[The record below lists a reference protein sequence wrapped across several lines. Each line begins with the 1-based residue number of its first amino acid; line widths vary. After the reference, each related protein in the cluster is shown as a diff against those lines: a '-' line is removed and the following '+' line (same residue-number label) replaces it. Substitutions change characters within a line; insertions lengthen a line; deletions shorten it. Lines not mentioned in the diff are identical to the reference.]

1 MECLLVL
8 PSMTV
13 LCAICTAD
21 QDEPRI
27 LTVCDRYGLLI
38 RVNSTVNASVTY
50 TEQDAPH
57 LMILLARLTC
67 QSWNASA
74 SAWVSSG
81 CKVRGADS
89 IFCAS
94 FSGSELEMHCLPYS
108 SCQTLCQPLCSTS
121 ISEPTFSHFSF
132 RKSAVKLSLT
142 PVLPPPS
149 FSLLSVIIP
158 CPCSFPPPPTQVSVC
173 VHIYIE
179 RERGGITKSK
189 HVLYW
194 TLFTQHV
201 RP

>member
-1 MECLLVL
+1 M
-8 PSMTV
+8 
-13 LCAICTAD
+13 
-21 QDEPRI
+21 
-27 LTVCDRYGLLI
+27 
-38 RVNSTVNASVTY
+38 TY

-132 RKSAVKLSLT
+132 RKSAVKFSLT

-158 CPCSFPPPPTQVSVC
+158 CPCSFPPPPPPPHTPRSLC
-173 VHIYIE
+173 ACIYIYRE
-179 RERGGITKSK
+179 RERGYNKVQACF
-189 HVLYW
+189 VLDTFYSACSP
-194 TLFTQHV
+194 LRALS
-201 RP
+201 RPARSA